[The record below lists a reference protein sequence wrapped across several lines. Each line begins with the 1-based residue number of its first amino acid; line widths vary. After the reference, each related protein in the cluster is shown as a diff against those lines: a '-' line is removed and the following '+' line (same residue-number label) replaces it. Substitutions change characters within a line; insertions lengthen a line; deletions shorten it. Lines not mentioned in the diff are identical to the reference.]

1 MHNHDFK
8 QGDKVCMLDDPTF
21 RQDTVRILTGEVVCK
36 WTSPRGDEFSYTIL
50 LDNSGGLRSGV
61 PGIFVY
67 GSLNDLR
74 EIITKGIEGAV
85 DDADREVNR
94 LFKKLEK
101 AQQIQKPLRQLH
113 REWMQGLKGPAA
125 DTQTKE
131 T

>member
-21 RQDTVRILTGEVVCK
+21 RQDTVKILTGEVVCK

-50 LDNSGGLRSGV
+50 LDNGGGLRSGV

-67 GSLNDLR
+67 DSLNDLR

-101 AQQIQKPLRQLH
+101 AQQIQKHLRQLH
-113 REWMQGLKGPAA
+113 REWMQGLKESAA